1 MNKTISVV
9 NIQGNRKTFFKIFQ
23 KNELKKNFFS
33 FQFTLM
39 TAVRQIIADYDR
51 DRFDVLVLKQ
61 EVENLKMDRMMP
73 ADRINASSINSS
85 STTSLYEQ
93 DVSFSNTLYG
103 FFEETEILSI
113 IYQHVN
119 SILFRK
125 ISIF

>member
-1 MNKTISVV
+1 
-9 NIQGNRKTFFKIFQ
+9 
-23 KNELKKNFFS
+23 
-33 FQFTLM
+33 M

>member
-1 MNKTISVV
+1 
-9 NIQGNRKTFFKIFQ
+9 
-23 KNELKKNFFS
+23 
-33 FQFTLM
+33 M

-93 DVSFSNTLYG
+93 DVSYSN
-103 FFEETEILSI
+103 I
-113 IYQHVN
+113 VW
-119 SILFRK
+119 
-125 ISIF
+125 IF

>member
-1 MNKTISVV
+1 
-9 NIQGNRKTFFKIFQ
+9 
-23 KNELKKNFFS
+23 
-33 FQFTLM
+33 M

-93 DVSFSNTLYG
+93 DVSCSNPYN
-103 FFEETEILSI
+103 F
-113 IYQHVN
+113 
-119 SILFRK
+119 
-125 ISIF
+125 